1 MNNHYVYEI
10 TNIING
16 KKYIGKRSCNC
27 PIKEDKYMGSGVLL
41 KKAIKK
47 YGVENF
53 KKEILEVCYN
63 EELALDREAYYIEQV
78 KAYNDVN
85 YYNISSGG
93 NGGYRN
99 FAGKTEEEIQLWKK
113 RMSVSRKGRVFSDEW
128 KRKLSVHL
136 IPAKQGEHNH
146 MYGRKGELSP
156 VSKKVV
162 MLTELGDVVKEFN
175 CLREASEFLE
185 KNKRNGRISVV
196 CRNKKGS
203 AFGHFWLFK
212 SDYDD
217 MIKNDEFKNWLT
229 KNNERFKNRNEKMK
243 EFSITNRQKQVCQLD
258 KKTLELV
265 NTYKSIK
272 TASEITGI
280 QVSSISR
287 VCRHGCNSAGG
298 FSWIFKN
305 EYDNLTKE
313 DLIKLFSHKYKPIPQ
328 ECREKS
334 KKKVVCLTTNQV
346 FDSIKDAIEYF
357 NLCEGVKISAVCKG
371 KRKSA
376 GKHPLTKEPL
386 IWKFY

>member
-1 MNNHYVYEI
+1 
-10 TNIING
+10 
-16 KKYIGKRSCNC
+16 
-27 PIKEDKYMGSGVLL
+27 
-41 KKAIKK
+41 
-47 YGVENF
+47 
-53 KKEILEVCYN
+53 
-63 EELALDREAYYIEQV
+63 
-78 KAYNDVN
+78 
-85 YYNISSGG
+85 
-93 NGGYRN
+93 
-99 FAGKTEEEIQLWKK
+99 
-113 RMSVSRKGRVFSDEW
+113 
-128 KRKLSVHL
+128 
-136 IPAKQGEHNH
+136 
-146 MYGRKGELSP
+146 MYGRKGKLSP

-203 AFGHFWLFK
+203 AFGYFWLFK